1 MAEQSIRVDDGFA
14 GRGDDFYEALIRA
27 HQGLS
32 EAESHT
38 LNARLVLILANHIGD
53 QGTAR
58 SARAGAPQPRAALIR
73 GRGRG
78 TVRRQLS
85 PQRGSRRRARV

>member
-1 MAEQSIRVDDGFA
+1 MTTESVVRIEDNFR
-14 GRGDDFYEALIRA
+14 GRGDDFYESLMGA

-53 QGTAR
+53 LAVLQEALALAR
-58 SARAGAPQPRAALIR
+58 RSLEPR
-73 GRGRG
+73 
-78 TVRRQLS
+78 
-85 PQRGSRRRARV
+85 